1 MRGLARHQ
9 LALSSGCHRLF
20 NQIETC
26 SGVEAFFDNSALSGQ
41 LRAGIAS
48 GNTRIHSAADWTS
61 DRCHGDD
68 TCLSQHHCRASRE
81 LYVFSEQANRL
92 IVVHLEN
99 E

>member
-1 MRGLARHQ
+1 MKGLGSASART
-9 LALSSGCHRLF
+9 LCFCHRIF
-20 NQIETC
+20 SSKQR
-26 SGVEAFFDNSALSGQ
+26 SDAEAFVDISVVCDQ

-48 GNTRIHSAADWTS
+48 GNTRINPAADWTS
-61 DRCHGDD
+61 DCCHGDD
-68 TCLSQHHCRASRE
+68 TYLSQHHCRASRE